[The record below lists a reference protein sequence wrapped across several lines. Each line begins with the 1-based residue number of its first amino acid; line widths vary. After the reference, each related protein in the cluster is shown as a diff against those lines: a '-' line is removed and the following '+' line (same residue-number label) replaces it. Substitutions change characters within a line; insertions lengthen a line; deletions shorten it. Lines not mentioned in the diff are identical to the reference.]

1 MPGTSVANG
10 AVEGLRVPERPDRSA
25 QRQQAA
31 RGHHD
36 VAEVEQ
42 PRRPEPEIRGV
53 GGGPPRPM
61 DPVTPLSVTA
71 DSTFALRVSE
81 KLRLIFFYVTCWDD
95 SDKLAENLKIK
106 KYRKCRKEGQWPP
119 LAMDSRH
126 QNHLNTDVC
135 LIVTKGKKTLKK
147 SAKSGQK
154 RAKIWPKL
162 SEMVKKM
169 PTVAKAPNNGQQCQQ
184 LLKIKKMAKYG
195 EFGQNCQNWTQ
206 VAQNVHFFCRPPP
219 PGCRQTLL
227 FWLVGDGGR

>member
-10 AVEGLRVPERPDRSA
+10 AVEGLWVPERPDRSA

-135 LIVTKGKKTLKK
+135 LIVTKGKKTSKK
-147 SAKSGQK
+147 IRQKWPKTCQNLAQIVRNGQK
-154 RAKIWPKL
+154 NANSGKSTQQWPT
-162 SEMVKKM
+162 M
-169 PTVAKAPNNGQQCQQ
+169 PTVAKN
-184 LLKIKKMAKYG
+184 
-195 EFGQNCQNWTQ
+195 
-206 VAQNVHFFCRPPP
+206 
-219 PGCRQTLL
+219 
-227 FWLVGDGGR
+227 